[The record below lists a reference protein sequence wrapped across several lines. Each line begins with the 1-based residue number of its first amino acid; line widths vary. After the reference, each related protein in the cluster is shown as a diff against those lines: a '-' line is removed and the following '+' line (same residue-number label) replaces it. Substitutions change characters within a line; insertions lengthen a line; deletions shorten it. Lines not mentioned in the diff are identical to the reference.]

1 MAGRDFRTM
10 AAFNRRSTVPAQQL
24 CIACKEPIPADAA
37 VCFHCQ
43 TRQIPQKE
51 PGTKRL
57 LAWIGVVT
65 AAIGLITGLSGIVG
79 PLKGW
84 WNQGRQSHAL
94 LLTAQRQEELGEY
107 SAAMDTLAEI
117 LKANPGDTQARHTQL
132 DVAMA
137 WIEDIRIP
145 RHGVD
150 EVAPQARVIF
160 DRLSP
165 VLEGGI
171 STAKGYRAADVVAHL
186 GWLNFLK
193 SNITGQGGIVESHL
207 RESLRMDP
215 ENVYANA
222 MMGEWLLLPPANLAE
237 AKTHFATALKSGE
250 AKTFVRGCQL
260 EGMIYNDEA
269 GVRAELIRVANEMRK
284 DNDPISD
291 SDKGRIHGNFSMVVG
306 TNAEL
311 REVVSAV
318 PPDEVWATYEW
329 IHPQTA
335 DASVSDN
342 WERRFIRANIDEVS
356 GKREEALQIYR
367 SLDKELNARND
378 TSPYVLRRVRD
389 AMQRVSH

>member
-1 MAGRDFRTM
+1 M
-10 AAFNRRSTVPAQQL
+10 AAFNRRSTVPAQKL

-65 AAIGLITGLSGIVG
+65 AVIGVITGLSGIVG

-171 STAKGYRAADVVAHL
+171 STAKGHRAADVVAHL

-222 MMGEWLLLPPANLAE
+222 MIGEWLLLPPANLAE
-237 AKTHFATALKSGE
+237 AKTHFATALRSGK
-250 AKTFVRGCQL
+250 AKIFVRGCQL

-318 PPDEVWATYEW
+318 PSDEVWATYEW